1 MKQRILIVDDHRDI
15 RKAIG
20 LRLRNENYGTSF
32 ALTVGDAI
40 DAASTENPDLVILDL
55 GLPDGDGFDVL
66 SSLSEHEATAQIPV
80 IVISAREPAGYEKHI
95 VDTQTQGF
103 FLKPINVNAFL
114 ESIRWVLGDAY
125 KEAA

>member
-1 MKQRILIVDDHRDI
+1 MKQKILIVDDHRDI
-15 RKAIG
+15 RKSIG
-20 LRLRNENYGTSF
+20 LRLQNANYETAF

-40 DAASTENPDLVILDL
+40 DVASSDRPDLIVLDL

-66 SSLSEHEATAQIPV
+66 SNLSEDAYTAQIPV

-103 FLKPINVNAFL
+103 FLKPINVNEFL
-114 ESIRWVLGDAY
+114 DCINWILGDAY
-125 KEAA
+125 EEAA